1 MSIGLRIISNNLI
14 GKTASVTFT
23 PASGGTPQNL
33 GIKTIPFNNITP
45 YPYGTYDI
53 NVLEYNY
60 IYNLS
65 VPEPSPLQS
74 GYTTTVRNV
83 INPEGGL
90 AYSSAILS
98 ESWGEY
104 TTGFITS
111 KGYSPNDIIY
121 AEGICS
127 DDVDGPVFTSVDNIG
142 QFPTSMNTFLG
153 PFMSGGL
160 AGFPFVGTVGLGAWA
175 SHITSTGT
183 LFITSTPHIG
193 VTIDGRAGRMFRKGK
208 SDSLTDNTCGAVAG
222 AIGQVLTTWSADTP
236 TFDFYSGSGDYE
248 FFKLIDILWP
258 FSETLSGFEGTDE
271 EIYNQQMVFATNKI
285 KENAFT
291 YLFDNLSTVI
301 NNVLSSRPS
310 LEIFLS
316 SGIFINTDYEY
327 ESYVNIDQFWKY
339 SINDGWTDL
348 TSEYVSGLPL

>member
-33 GIKTIPFNNITP
+33 GIQTIPFNNITP
-45 YPYGTYDI
+45 YPYGSYSI

-60 IYNLS
+60 IYNFN
-65 VPEPSPLQS
+65 VPVPSPLQS
-74 GYTTTVRNV
+74 GYTTTVRSV
-83 INPEGGL
+83 VNPEGGL
-90 AYSSAILS
+90 AYSSSTLS

-104 TTGFITS
+104 TSGFIS
-111 KGYSPNDIIY
+111 SQGYSPNDIIY

-175 SHITSTGT
+175 SHITSGGT

-193 VTIDGRAGRMFRKGK
+193 VTIDGRAGRMLRKGK
-208 SDSLTDNTCGAVAG
+208 PNSTTDNTCGAVAG
-222 AIGQVLTTWSADTP
+222 AIGQVLTTWSATTP
-236 TFDFYSGSGDYE
+236 TFSTYSGSGDYE
-248 FFKLIDILWP
+248 FYKLVDILWS
-258 FSETLSGFEGTDE
+258 FRSTLSGFTGTTE
-271 EIYNQQMVFATNKI
+271 EIYNQQMIFATNKI
-285 KENAFT
+285 KENAFD
-291 YLFDNLSTVI
+291 YLFTNLSAATS
-301 NNVLSSRPS
+301 NVLSTRPS
-310 LEIFLS
+310 LEIFFA
-316 SGIFINTDYEY
+316 SGIFINTDYGY

-339 SINDGWTDL
+339 SQNDGWVDL
-348 TSEYVSGLPL
+348 TSEYISGLPL

>member
-23 PASGGTPQNL
+23 PATGGTAQDL
-33 GIKTIPFNNITP
+33 GVQTIPFNNITP
-45 YPYGTYDI
+45 YPYGSYDI

-60 IYNLS
+60 TYNFNA
-65 VPEPSPLQS
+65 PAPAPLQS
-74 GYTTTVRNV
+74 GYTTTVRSIV
-83 INPEGGL
+83 NPEGGL
-90 AYSSAILS
+90 AYSSSTLS

-104 TTGFITS
+104 TKGFINS
-111 KGYSPNDIIY
+111 KGYAPDDIIY

-142 QFPTSMNTFLG
+142 QFPSSMNTFLG

-175 SHITSTGT
+175 SHITSGGT

-193 VTIDGRAGRMFRKGK
+193 VTIDGRAGRMLRKGK
-208 SDSLTDNTCGAVAG
+208 PNSITDNTCGAVAG
-222 AIGQVLTTWSADTP
+222 AIGEVLTTWSATTP
-236 TFDFYSGSGDYE
+236 TFSTYSGSGNYE
-248 FFKLIDILWP
+248 FYKLVDILWP
-258 FSETLSGFEGTDE
+258 FRGTLSGFTGTTE
-271 EIYNQQMVFATNKI
+271 QVYNKRMVFATNKI

-291 YLFDNLSTVI
+291 YLFSNLSGAT
-301 NNVLSSRPS
+301 NSVLLSNPS
-310 LEIFLS
+310 NEIFFS
-316 SGIFINTDYEY
+316 SGVFINTDYGY

-339 SINDGWTDL
+339 SINGGWVNL